1 MNSGKI
7 PTIFNRNLKL
17 YKGKY
22 PDSPVTIT
30 PGLRGVIYTSML
42 QIAKEVRQ
50 EQDLKELREA
60 FKIIPRLFWTKLS
73 FYVKRYVRNQYC
85 KTAQYR
91 ADTENYKQYV
101 VQGRGLTFKIFSTRD
116 YKYNKRI
123 RVFKKDLTAKEMEE
137 ISCFV
142 AWPKKR

>member
-1 MNSGKI
+1 MISNKFS
-7 PTIFNRNLKL
+7 TIFNRNLKL

-30 PGLRGVIYTSML
+30 PGLRGVIYTSMF

-50 EQDLKELREA
+50 EQDLKELREG
-60 FKIIPRLFWTKLS
+60 FKIIPRLFWTRLTS
-73 FYVKRYVRNQYC
+73 WVKRYVRNQYC
-85 KTAQYR
+85 KVARLR
-91 ADTENYKQYV
+91 ADTENYKCYV